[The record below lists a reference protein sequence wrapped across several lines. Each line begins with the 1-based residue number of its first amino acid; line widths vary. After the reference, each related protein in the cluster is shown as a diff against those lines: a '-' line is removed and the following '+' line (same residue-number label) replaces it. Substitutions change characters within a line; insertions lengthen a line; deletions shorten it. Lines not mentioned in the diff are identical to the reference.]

1 MTGNVQQ
8 GRSLTTPGA
17 ALKELRT
24 QRAWTLGQ
32 ISDRTGIP
40 VSTLSKFE
48 NGKAE
53 LTTDRLLSISV
64 ALGVNIADLFG
75 TPSYEYQGAGRRSIT
90 RSGEGNVVKS
100 TYGDYCYHAQD
111 LLEKLVSP
119 IIAEI
124 RAKSVEEF
132 GEFHR
137 HRGEEYV
144 LVLEGE
150 LALYSDTYSVVHLKK
165 GESIYF
171 DSGMGHAYVAAGK
184 GPCRIL
190 LICAGTDVLR
200 MIEGRREVTEPKP

>member
-1 MTGNVQQ
+1 MTLNVQQ
-8 GRSLTTPGA
+8 GRALTTPGA

-24 QRAWTLGQ
+24 NRGWTLTE

-40 VSTLSKFE
+40 ISTLSKFE

-64 ALGVNIADLFG
+64 ALGVNIADLFAI
-75 TPSYEYQGAGRRSIT
+75 PSFEQGGMRRSIT
-90 RSGEGNVVKS
+90 RQGEGNMVKS
-100 TYGDYCYHAQD
+100 SYGEYCYHAQD

-124 RAKSVEEF
+124 RARSVEEF
-132 GEFHR
+132 GQFHR

-150 LALYSDTYSVVHLKK
+150 LALYTDTYSVVHLKK

-171 DSGMGHAYVAAGK
+171 DSAMGHAYVAAGNE
-184 GPCRIL
+184 PCKVL
-190 LICAGTDVLR
+190 LICAGGDVVR
-200 MIEGRREVTEPKP
+200 VIEGMRGQAAAKT